1 MLTIH
6 SVTVLCVSQLPETK
20 GIHMGRISTID
31 DYDDDDVDGATT
43 KDEHDN
49 ELDGTLIT

>member
-20 GIHMGRISTID
+20 GIHMGRISTIG
-31 DYDDDDVDGATT
+31 DYDDDVDGATT